1 MIKPP
6 DLIGHISLDFRVG
19 TVDTKDIIPVKP
31 VIPFQRMRDAKARDA
46 HEVTIMLPSHN
57 TVRSF
62 SFPFKWRYT
71 HAIFPQSHLYIDEAS
86 NYSTEELLNDHTYF
100 VQPLAAIK
108 NGDVDPSS
116 LKSKVSELQSEV
128 DSLREQL
135 CKAKD
140 INDTMWDN
148 IVKRLVSQVGDPEPP
163 TNGVNESMEDQRRKK
178 REKILESSST
188 R

>member
-1 MIKPP
+1 
-6 DLIGHISLDFRVG
+6 
-19 TVDTKDIIPVKP
+19 
-31 VIPFQRMRDAKARDA
+31 
-46 HEVTIMLPSHN
+46 MLS
-57 TVRSF
+57 
-62 SFPFKWRYT
+62 
-71 HAIFPQSHLYIDEAS
+71 FPQSHLYIDEAS
-86 NYSTEELLNDHTYF
+86 NYSTEELLNDHAYF

-140 INDTMWDN
+140 INDTMWDS

>member
-1 MIKPP
+1 MT
-6 DLIGHISLDFRVG
+6 LYSCYL
-19 TVDTKDIIPVKP
+19 
-31 VIPFQRMRDAKARDA
+31 
-46 HEVTIMLPSHN
+46 S
-57 TVRSF
+57 
-62 SFPFKWRYT
+62 
-71 HAIFPQSHLYIDEAS
+71 QSHLYIDEAS